1 MDLSVVIPTYN
12 QAELLA
18 ECLRSLMNQTLPAA
32 AYEIIVVDDGS
43 TDQTQIVLNQYAK
56 NQPPL
61 AVIRFP
67 SNRGRSAARNAGI
80 ARASA
85 SLVVFVDSDVIV
97 RSDFLQWH
105 WQTHRQHGPGI
116 LSRGPVVLT
125 SDVRMAMEG
134 PVPRILTS
142 PAYLDTANAAIPQT
156 ALLQAGL
163 FDEAFP
169 GYGWEDFELG
179 LRLQRLG
186 IRRVFC
192 RQAVAFHVQPPTQV
206 DNVASL
212 LQKEEERAKS
222 AVYFYHKHPTLK
234 TKILIQATA
243 FHRALYWLQAAGGIL
258 SPRNISAITN
268 TMRQKGLHSLAFLGL
283 RGVLNLHYIR
293 RLAVEFQRDGAALN

>member
-1 MDLSVVIPTYN
+1 MDLSVVIPTHN
-12 QAELLA
+12 QADLLA
-18 ECLRSLMNQTLPAA
+18 ECLWSFTNQTLPAA

-56 NQPPL
+56 SQPL
-61 AVIRFP
+61 LTVIRFP

-85 SLVVFVDSDVIV
+85 PIVVFVDSDIIV
-97 RSDFLQWH
+97 RKDFLQWH
-105 WQTHRQHGPGI
+105 RQTHRQHGPGI

-125 SDVRMAMEG
+125 SDARLGREG
-134 PVPRILTS
+134 PTPWILSS
-142 PAYLDTANAAIPQT
+142 PAYLDTANAAVPQT

-179 LRLQRLG
+179 LRLHRLG

-192 RQAVAFHVQPPTQV
+192 RQAVAFHVQPPMQA
-206 DNVASL
+206 DSVASL
-212 LQKEEERAKS
+212 LRKEEERAKS
-222 AVYFYHKHPTLK
+222 AVYFYHKHPTLQ
-234 TKILIQATA
+234 TRILIQATVL
-243 FHRALYWLQAAGGIL
+243 HRALYWLQAAGGIL
-258 SPRNISAITN
+258 SPRNIITITN
-268 TMRQKGLHSLAFLGL
+268 TMRHKGFHSLAFLGL

-293 RLAVEFQRDGAALN
+293 KLAMELRRDGTVQN